1 MRREKLK
8 REKWGRKKMV
18 NGGFEEDEVARV

>member
-8 REKWGRKKMV
+8 MGKWRRKKMV
-18 NGGFEEDEVARV
+18 NGGFEEDEEVSV